1 MAAICAITKLMEEVK
16 AERRRYS
23 KELNDLDK
31 STTFFKRFK
40 HAKQICRARI
50 ETLDKVYNWLA
61 EDLRTAKI
69 MNENEL

>member
-1 MAAICAITKLMEEVK
+1 MAEINAITKLMEQVT

-23 KELNDLDK
+23 KELNDLEK
-31 STTFFKRFK
+31 STTFFKRFT
-40 HAKQICRARI
+40 HAKRICRAKI
-50 ETLDKVYNWLA
+50 ETLNKVYSWLA